1 MLVRVALFL
10 HITAAILWIGG
21 MLFISLVLAPFLMSM
36 PDPKERSKIYQVVG
50 KKYRFWGWAAIITL
64 LITGP
69 IVLFNFYGVY
79 PQAVFSHA
87 FNSTPIGRAL
97 TIKLTLVAIIVTS
110 SFVHDFWLG
119 PKARGSR
126 RFSTIAKV
134 FGRSN
139 LIVAL
144 FIVIFAVI
152 LRSGG
157 F

>member
-1 MLVRVALFL
+1 MLVKAALFF
-10 HITAAILWIGG
+10 HIVAAILWIGG
-21 MLFISLVLAPFLMSM
+21 MLFISLIIAPFLLTM

-50 KKYRFWGWAAIITL
+50 KKYRLWGWAAIITL
-64 LITGP
+64 LVTGP
-69 IVLFNFYGVY
+69 VILFNFYGVY

-87 FNSTPIGRAL
+87 FNSTPVGRAL
-97 TIKLTLVAIIVTS
+97 TIKLTLVAIIVIS

-119 PKARGSR
+119 PKARNSPH
-126 RFSTIAKV
+126 FSLIAKI

-152 LRSGG
+152 LRAGG